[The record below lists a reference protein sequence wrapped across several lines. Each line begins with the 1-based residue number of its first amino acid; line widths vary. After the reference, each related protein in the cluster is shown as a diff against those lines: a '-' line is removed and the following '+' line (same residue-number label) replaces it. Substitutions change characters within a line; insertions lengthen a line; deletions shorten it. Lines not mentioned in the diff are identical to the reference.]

1 MITPIK
7 IAAALAV
14 AAATFAG
21 FAHPAAGQA
30 LPKGGTVEAVPNT
43 KGPLRI
49 AFLSFQNN
57 PFFFP
62 VRDGALAAAKYL
74 KDRNVQVDYTVL
86 GDNLTAEAVVSGM
99 EAAIAKKYNGIVVLP
114 IFDGTAHIIDEAV
127 DAGIPVLNIIAEGAT
142 PSKRLLFIG
151 QDARAAGEEIGKFIE
166 QKTGC
171 KGKVGVITG
180 YFGATQHNDRMNGAI
195 DYLKKACPQ
204 IEIIGP
210 FENQDKAE
218 VAYSLTQDMLTRYPD
233 IKMIYVTAGGPFGA
247 AKAVTDQ
254 KLIGK
259 VGVVGYDH
267 TPENLEY
274 LKTGA
279 MVGLLDQ
286 APFQQAFDGTVRLYN
301 YLVTG
306 KAPEQKVIRVQGTI
320 LTPEMYQKESASN

>member
-1 MITPIK
+1 MLTA
-7 IAAALAV
+7 IAAD
-14 AAATFAG
+14 
-21 FAHPAAGQA
+21 
-30 LPKGGTVEAVPNT
+30 LPRGASVEAIQNT

-57 PFFFP
+57 PFWFP
-62 VRDGALAAAKYL
+62 VRDGAEAVAQYL
-74 KDRNVQVDYTVL
+74 KGQKVQVDYTVL
-86 GDNLTAEAVVSGM
+86 GDNLTAEAVVSGI
-99 EAAIAKKYNGIVVLP
+99 ETAIAKKYNGIVVVP
-114 IFDGTAHIIDEAV
+114 IFDGTANVINEAV
-127 DAGIPVLNIIAEGAT
+127 DAGIPVVNIIAEGAT

-151 QDARAAGEEIGKFIE
+151 QDARAAGEQIGKFIE
-166 QKTGC
+166 QYTGG

-195 DYLKKACPQ
+195 DYVKKACPGIQ
-204 IEIIGP
+204 IIGP

-233 IKMIYVTAGGPFGA
+233 LKMVYVTAGGPFGA
-247 AKAVTDQ
+247 AKAVTDA

-259 VGVVGYDH
+259 VGVIGFDH

-286 APFQQAFDGTVRLYN
+286 APFQQAWDGTVRLYN
-301 YLVTG
+301 YLVSG
-306 KAPEQKVIRVQGTI
+306 KAPEQSVIRVQGTI
-320 LTPEMYQKESASN
+320 LTPESYAKQSATR